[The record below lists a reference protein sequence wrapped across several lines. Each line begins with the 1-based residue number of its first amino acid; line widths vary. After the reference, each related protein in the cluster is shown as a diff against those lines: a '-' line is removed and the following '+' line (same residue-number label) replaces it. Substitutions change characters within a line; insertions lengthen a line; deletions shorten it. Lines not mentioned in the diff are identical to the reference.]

1 MIDCLAINTWLKDTY
16 GLTVWADVP
25 RYRVSWTTT
34 QPEKRLIKNRKVF
47 SGPIFLR
54 EESGVFD
61 VPKYP
66 FAQDRWVLEKAIPV
80 PDDYAIVGVNYTYEP
95 LWVFQ
100 TNKGAYL
107 PLERKAV
114 KLVIFFHEAPEL
126 SHKSP
131 DDFAREEA
139 KIDAAEVAEFEAQ
152 LEDVMTPWSQIKD
165 LVE

>member
-1 MIDCLAINTWLKDTY
+1 MLDCLAINTWLKDTY
-16 GLTVWADVP
+16 GNVVWADVP

-34 QPEKRLIKNRKVF
+34 QMEKRLITNRKVF

-66 FAQDRWVLEKAIPV
+66 FAIDRWVLEKAIPV
-80 PDDYAIVGVNYTYEP
+80 PTDYAIVGVNYTYEP

-100 TNKGAYL
+100 TNKGAFL

-114 KLVIFFHEAPEL
+114 KIVIFFHEAPEL

-139 KIDAAEVAEFEAQ
+139 KIDAAEVAEFEAS
-152 LEDVMTPWSQIKD
+152 LEDVMTPWSQMD